1 MQIFSSSKYS
11 TSLNLKIGFF
21 YAVLFSVMTLLAC
34 RTSEP
39 ISLEEKAQE
48 IDKLLMC
55 PVCPA
60 ETIAEAQVPI
70 ARDMR
75 LLIRQKLNDGWN
87 KQQILD
93 YFSSEER
100 YGPIVLAE
108 PPKAGPTL
116 LIWVVPLG
124 FVCIAILI
132 LYFTLKAMQRTPS
145 NTTKSSKRNSNP
157 YKKGSVTLRDSESS
171 SEHID

>member
-1 MQIFSSSKYS
+1 M
-11 TSLNLKIGFF
+11 SLNLKIGLF

-34 RTSEP
+34 RSSEP

-75 LLIRQKLNDGWN
+75 LLIRQKLNDGLS

-108 PPKAGPTL
+108 PPKAGLTL
-116 LIWVVPLG
+116 LIWIVPLG

-132 LYFTLKAMQRTPS
+132 LYFTLKAMQRTSS
-145 NTTKSSKRNSNP
+145 NTTESCKTSNP
-157 YKKGSVTLRDSESS
+157 DRKSPVTLREGESS
-171 SEHID
+171 SEDLD

>member
-1 MQIFSSSKYS
+1 MQMFLSSKYS
-11 TSLNLKIGFF
+11 TSLNLKIGLF
-21 YAVLFSVMTLLAC
+21 YAVLFSVMTLFAC
-34 RTSEP
+34 RSNEP

-75 LLIRQKLNDGWN
+75 LLIRQKLNDGWSE
-87 KQQILD
+87 QQILD

-132 LYFTLKAMQRTPS
+132 LYFTLKAMKRTPS
-145 NTTKSSKRNSNP
+145 NTTKASKNSNTD
-157 YKKGSVTLRDSESS
+157 KKGTVTLRDSESS
-171 SEHID
+171 SEHLD

>member
-1 MQIFSSSKYS
+1 MQIFSSPKYS
-11 TSLNLKIGFF
+11 TISNLKIVLI
-21 YAVLFSVMTLLAC
+21 YAVLFSAMTLFAC
-34 RTSEP
+34 RSSEP

-48 IDKLLMC
+48 IDRLLMC

-75 LLIRQKLNDGWN
+75 LLIRQKLNDGLS

-93 YFSSEER
+93 YFSSEDR
-100 YGPIVLAE
+100 YGSIVLAE

-116 LIWVVPLG
+116 LIWVVPPV

-132 LYFTLKAMQRTPS
+132 LYFTLKAMQRPPL
-145 NTTKSSKRNSNP
+145 NTTEP
-157 YKKGSVTLRDSESS
+157 YKNSSPNRKKPVTLRDGDFTSKDR
-171 SEHID
+171 H